1 MDVNGFNE
9 QLLEVLNKIS
19 SVVWGPAMLILLLG
33 TGLYYTVRLR
43 GLAFTKL
50 LRAFKEIFKG
60 DGDGEGDVSTYGALS
75 TALAATIGTGS
86 IVGVATALTVGGPGA
101 LFWMWVSALLGMST
115 KYAEGFLAIKYRS
128 FDEHGQVA
136 GGPMYYIEN
145 GLGKKFRWLAKAFA
159 FFGMFTALLGSGTFP
174 QVNAITQATNTAF
187 NFPVWAVG
195 IIITIGAAVVIIGG
209 IKSIANF
216 ASLVVPFMAA
226 LYVIGSLIILGVNHE
241 HIGEAFN
248 QIFTYAFDSYSMA
261 GGAAGGIIILA
272 SQGLQL
278 GVARGVY
285 TNEAGLGSSPIVM
298 AAAKSSDT
306 VKQGLVA
313 LTSVFITTIIV
324 CTMTGLVIL
333 TSGLLGT
340 PGLDGAALSN
350 AVYGQSL
357 PYEAGKYIV
366 TLGLIFFSFT
376 TIVGWSYYG
385 ERCVVYLTDSLKY
398 INVYKAFYILAIA
411 VAPYLELRAIWT
423 LADITNAL
431 MAIPNLIGLLFL
443 SPIVISETKAYFER
457 EKYLQGKQ

>member
-1 MDVNGFNE
+1 MENFNE
-9 QLLEVLNKIS
+9 QLLVVLNKIS
-19 SVVWGPAMLILLLG
+19 SVVWGPIMLLLLLG
-33 TGLYYTVRLR
+33 TGLYYTIMLR
-43 GLAFTKL
+43 GMPFTKL
-50 LRAFKEIFKG
+50 IRAFKEIFKS
-60 DGDGEGDVSTYGALS
+60 DGDEEGDVSTYGALS

-86 IVGVATALTVGGPGA
+86 IVGVATAMTVGGPGA
-101 LFWMWVSALLGMST
+101 LFWMWVSALLGMAT

-128 FDEHGQVA
+128 FDENGKVA

-145 GLGKKFRWLAKAFA
+145 GLGKRFRWLAKAFA
-159 FFGMFTALLGSGTFP
+159 FFGIFTALLGSGTFP

-187 NFPVWAVG
+187 GFPVWIVG
-195 IIITIGAAVVIIGG
+195 IIITIGVAVVIIGG
-209 IKSIANF
+209 INSIANF
-216 ASLVVPFMAA
+216 ASLVVPFMAV
-226 LYVIGSLIILGVNHE
+226 LYVIGSLAILGMNYSLLDD
-241 HIGEAFN
+241 AFVE
-248 QIFTYAFDSYSMA
+248 IFTYAFNPYSMA
-261 GGAAGGIIILA
+261 GGAAGGVIVLA
-272 SQGLQL
+272 STGLQL

-298 AAAKSSDT
+298 AAAKSNDM

-340 PGLDGAALSN
+340 SGLDGAALSN
-350 AVYGQSL
+350 AAYAQSL
-357 PYEAGKYIV
+357 PYEIGKYIV

-398 INVYKAFYILAIA
+398 INVFKAFYILAIA
-411 VAPYLELRAIWT
+411 VAPYLELKAIWT

-431 MAIPNLIGLLFL
+431 MAIPNLVGLLLL
-443 SPIVISETKAYFER
+443 SPIVIKETKAYFER
-457 EKYLQGKQ
+457 EKELVGRN